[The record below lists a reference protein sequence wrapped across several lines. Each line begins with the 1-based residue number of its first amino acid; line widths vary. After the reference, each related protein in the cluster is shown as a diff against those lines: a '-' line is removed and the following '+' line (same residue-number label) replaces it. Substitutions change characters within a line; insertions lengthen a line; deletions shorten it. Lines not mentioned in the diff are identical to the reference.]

1 MTRRSRGGINRGKSN
16 LASKQ
21 FSICSLQLEPSER
34 FMELHRA
41 EKREEGDRG
50 EQEEK
55 RENQRREIDLGSVLF
70 PKCSLQPGTPRDSQS
85 WVEKRR
91 GREEI

>member
-1 MTRRSRGGINRGKSN
+1 
-16 LASKQ
+16 
-21 FSICSLQLEPSER
+21 
-34 FMELHRA
+34 MELHRE

-55 RENQRREIDLGSVLF
+55 RGTQRREIDLGSTLF
-70 PKCSLQPGTPRDSQS
+70 PKCSPPSGTHRDSQS

-91 GREEI
+91 GREEIEVT